1 MNQLEEVGIAHGH
14 GLIEGQ
20 TGTTIPQLQL
30 AGILRVVH
38 PTLAGLLG
46 GFLEEGLNGLLGL
59 LSPVHLIEGN
69 DAHAAIQ
76 VGCRP
81 THQQLEH
88 LTHIHPARHTQGVE
102 HDVDR
107 GAVGQIGHV
116 LPGKDAADDA
126 FVAVAAGHLVADL
139 DLAALGHINPHHHVR
154 TGGQLITLFTGVDAH
169 IHNAATLGAGHTQG
183 VVAHIAGLLTKDRA
197 KQLFFGGLIRFAL
210 GRHFAHEDVAAFNER
225 TNTDNAH
232 LVEVA
237 ETFLSDVGNFA
248 GDFLGSELGL
258 TRFDLVLLDVNRG
271 VEVVGDQTLA
281 DQQRVLVVVTL
292 PGHVSDQNVLT
303 QGDLTAFTGRAIRH
317 HLTDDHRIAA
327 ADDWALVQAGVLV
340 GALILLQEVGVV
352 VAVLVLNNDGV
363 GIHIG
368 DSAVHPGDRHHAGVA
383 SHLGFQAGAH
393 QGTLGTQ

>member
-1 MNQLEEVGIAHGH
+1 MNLVVHQVNQLEEVGVAHGH
-14 GLIEGQ
+14 GLVEGR
-20 TGTTIPQLQL
+20 TGAAITQLQF

-46 GFLEEGLNGLLGL
+46 GFLEEGLDGLLGL

-139 DLAALGHINPHHHVR
+139 DLAALGHINPHHHVGA
-154 TGGQLITLFTGVDAH
+154 GGQLITLFTGVDAH
-169 IHNAATLGAGHTQG
+169 IHHAATLGAGHPQR
-183 VVAHIAGLLTKDRA
+183 VVAHIARLLTEDRA
-197 KQLFFGGLIRFAL
+197 QQLLFRRLIGFTL
-210 GRHFAHEDVAAFNER
+210 GRHLAHEDVATLNESAYA
-225 TNTDNAH
+225 DDAH
-232 LVEVA
+232 LVKIAQV
-237 ETFLSDVGNFA
+237 FLSDVGNFA
-248 GDFLGSELGL
+248 GDLLRSELGL

-292 PGHVSDQNVLT
+292 PGHISDQNVLT

-317 HLTDDHRIAA
+317 HLTDDHRITT
-327 ADDWALVQAGVLV
+327 ADDRSLVQASVLI
-340 GALILLQEVGVV
+340 GALILLQEMGVV

-368 DSAVHPGDRHHAGVA
+368 DSAVHP
-383 SHLGFQAGAH
+383 
-393 QGTLGTQ
+393 